1 MAGGK
6 NKLSDSSLRKMLGRE
21 SPKDSFYADGDG
33 LSIKVTKSGVMTWVF
48 TYRLGGRADKP
59 QRLKLGNYPDMSLRL
74 ARERRGQCRAWL
86 ADNKDPKHQLNLTA
100 ATTLKPVTVKDAL
113 QYWITEYAEDNRANV
128 ERHKAQLAK
137 HIYPYIGSL
146 PLSQCETRHWLE
158 CFDRAKKSAPV
169 AAGYVFQMCK
179 QALKF
184 CRVRRYAISNALDDL
199 TIPDVGSKQEKG
211 DRSHTDDEI
220 GHIWKAARQINFKP
234 YYAAILRLLV
244 VFGCRSQEV
253 RLSKWQEWDL
263 KKWVWTVPK
272 EHSKGGIK
280 ILRPVPIAI
289 RPFIEELYNQHQ
301 ASGLLL
307 GEVKDSS
314 AVSQWGRMLWKRLNH
329 IEQWSLHDIRRT
341 FATKLN
347 DLGVA
352 PHVVEQLLGHTMP
365 GVMAVYNLS
374 QYMPEKL
381 EALNMWCERLELLSG
396 EHDNVILLQVRK

>member
-21 SPKDSFYADGDG
+21 SPGDSFYADGDG
-33 LSIKVTKSGVMTWVF
+33 LSVKVTKSGVMTWVF
-48 TYRLGGRADKP
+48 AYRLGGRIEKP
-59 QRLKLGNYPDMSLRL
+59 QRLKLGNYPDMSLKL
-74 ARERRGQCRAWL
+74 AREKRDQCRAWL
-86 ADNKDPKHQLNLTA
+86 AENKDPKHQLNLTA
-100 ATTLKPVTVKDAL
+100 GEALKPVTVKDAL
-113 QYWITEYAEDNRANV
+113 QYWITEYAEGRRANV
-128 ERHKAQLAK
+128 ERHKAQLVK
-137 HIYPYIGSL
+137 HIYPYIGAL

-158 CFDRAKKSAPV
+158 CFDRMKKNAPV

-184 CRVRRYAISNALDDL
+184 CRVRRFAISNALDDL

-211 DRSHTDDEI
+211 DRDHTDDEI
-220 GHIWKAARQINFKP
+220 GQIWQVSKQLKFKP
-234 YYAAILRLLV
+234 YYAAMLRLLV
-244 VFGCRSQEV
+244 VFGCRSQEA
-253 RLSKWQEWDL
+253 RLSTWTEWDL

-272 EHSKGGIK
+272 EHSKGGTK
-280 ILRPVPIAI
+280 ILRPVPEAM
-289 RPFIEELYNQHQ
+289 RPLIEELYRQHKD
-301 ASGLLL
+301 SGLLL
-307 GEVKDSS
+307 GEIKESS
-314 AVSQWGRMLWKRLNH
+314 AVSAWGRLVWGRLGH
-329 IEQWSLHDIRRT
+329 IEPWSLHDIRRT

-381 EALNMWCERLELLSG
+381 YALNMWCERLDLLAAG
-396 EHDNVILLQVRK
+396 HENIILLQVRK

>member
-21 SPKDSFYADGDG
+21 SPGDSFYADGDG
-33 LSIKVTKSGVMTWVF
+33 LSVKVTKSGVMTWVF
-48 TYRLGGRADKP
+48 AYRLGGRIEKP
-59 QRLKLGNYPDMSLRL
+59 QRLKLGNYPDMSLKL
-74 ARERRGQCRAWL
+74 AREKRDQCRAWL
-86 ADNKDPKHQLNLTA
+86 AENKDPKHQLNLTA
-100 ATTLKPVTVKDAL
+100 GEALKPVTVKDAL
-113 QYWITEYAEDNRANV
+113 QYWITEYAEGRRANV
-128 ERHKAQLAK
+128 ERHKAQLVK
-137 HIYPYIGSL
+137 HIYPYIGAL

-158 CFDRAKKSAPV
+158 CFDRMKKNAPV

-184 CRVRRYAISNALDDL
+184 CRVRRFAISNALDDL

-211 DRSHTDDEI
+211 DRDHTDDEI
-220 GHIWKAARQINFKP
+220 GQIWQVSKQLKFKP
-234 YYAAILRLLV
+234 YYAAMLRLLV
-244 VFGCRSQEV
+244 VFGCRSQEA
-253 RLSKWQEWDL
+253 RLSTWAEWDL

-272 EHSKGGIK
+272 EHSKGGTK
-280 ILRPVPIAI
+280 ILRPVPEAM
-289 RPFIEELYNQHQ
+289 RPLIEELYRQHKD
-301 ASGLLL
+301 SGLLL
-307 GEVKDSS
+307 GEIKESS
-314 AVSQWGRMLWKRLNH
+314 AVSAWGRLVWGRLGH
-329 IEQWSLHDIRRT
+329 IEPWSLHDIRRT

-381 EALNMWCERLELLSG
+381 YALNMWCERLDLLAAG
-396 EHDNVILLQVRK
+396 HENIILLQVRK

>member
-21 SPKDSFYADGDG
+21 SPGDSFYADGDG
-33 LSIKVTKSGVMTWVF
+33 LSVKVTKSGAMTWVF
-48 TYRLGGRADKP
+48 AYRLGGRKEKP
-59 QRLKLGNYPDMSLRL
+59 QRLKLGNYPDMGLKL
-74 ARERRGQCRAWL
+74 ARDKRDQCRAWL
-86 ADNKDPKHQLNLTA
+86 AESKDPKYQLNLTA
-100 ATTLKPVTVKDAL
+100 GETLKPVTVKDAL
-113 QYWITEYAEDNRANV
+113 QYWITEYAEGKRANV

-158 CFDRAKKSAPV
+158 CFDRMKKNAPV
-169 AAGYVFQMCK
+169 AGGYVFQMCK

-211 DRSHTDDEI
+211 DRDHTDDEI
-220 GHIWKAARQINFKP
+220 GQIWQASKQLKFKP
-234 YYAAILRLLV
+234 YYAAMLRLLV
-244 VFGCRSQEV
+244 VFGCRSQEA
-253 RLSKWQEWDL
+253 RLSTWAEWDL

-272 EHSKGGIK
+272 EHSKGGTK
-280 ILRPVPIAI
+280 ILRPVPEAM
-289 RPFIEELYNQHQ
+289 RPLIEELYRQHKD
-301 ASGLLL
+301 SGLLL
-307 GEVKDSS
+307 GEIKESS
-314 AVSQWGRMLWKRLNH
+314 AVSAWGRLVWGRLGH
-329 IEQWSLHDIRRT
+329 VEPWSLHDIRRT

-381 EALNMWCERLELLSG
+381 DALNMWCERLDLLAG
-396 EHDNVILLQVRK
+396 GHENVILLQVRK